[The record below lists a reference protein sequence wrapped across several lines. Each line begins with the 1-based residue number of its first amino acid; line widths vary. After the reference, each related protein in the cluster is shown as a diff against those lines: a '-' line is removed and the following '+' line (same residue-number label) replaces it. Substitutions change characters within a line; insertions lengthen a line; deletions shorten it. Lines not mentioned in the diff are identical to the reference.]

1 MQKKV
6 AIAGFKRSPHHFA
19 SKGDL
24 RKVRPDD
31 LVAEVIKNLVTET
44 GVAVRDIEDLI
55 LGCSFPE
62 GEQGLNMARLVVLR
76 TNLPQS
82 VAGVTVNRFCGSS
95 MEAIHIAAGAIQLG
109 AGEAFLC
116 AGVESMSRV
125 PILGFNPMP
134 NPKLAEDVPGAYM
147 AMGITAE
154 NLARKYQITRAA
166 QEDLAVLT
174 HRRAAAAW

>member
-24 RKVRPDD
+24 RRVRPDD

-62 GEQGLNMARLVVLR
+62 GE
-76 TNLPQS
+76 
-82 VAGVTVNRFCGSS
+82 
-95 MEAIHIAAGAIQLG
+95 
-109 AGEAFLC
+109 
-116 AGVESMSRV
+116 
-125 PILGFNPMP
+125 
-134 NPKLAEDVPGAYM
+134 
-147 AMGITAE
+147 
-154 NLARKYQITRAA
+154 
-166 QEDLAVLT
+166 
-174 HRRAAAAW
+174 